1 MLFISGQMSFV
12 KMNQAVGIRAIAVNF
27 PESVRTNDYWKK
39 NYPGL
44 LAELDRKNQNL
55 RLFDN
60 DAQENS
66 NWVQAVK
73 PYREDIFR
81 GALERR
87 VLGENQTS
95 ISIECGAI
103 EKVLQA
109 RKLAASDV
117 DLLISCAMFPEELV
131 IGNATSIAKNL
142 GFRGVA
148 WNLNATCGGALL
160 ALENAVALIRDK
172 RFKRVLVSLSCNYSK
187 HVEYTN
193 SFSFTLG
200 DGAAAFIVEKLEE
213 GQGLLH
219 SYSTNTYDTCG
230 VIYPRFTVD
239 KMGTP
244 KVLVT
249 VNKETVKDVTSLLIK
264 YFQQCCQ
271 KVLSESGMKVG
282 DIDYFIFYSPTAGY
296 VDFCALELNIPKN
309 KIIDIFPQYA
319 NISVVSAIAAL
330 YHAAALKK
338 IRKDD
343 LVMIYSHGFSGSSV
357 ASIIRWGDVALG
369 PAPTP
374 SENLIPAPVG
384 AR

>member
-1 MLFISGQMSFV
+1 MLFISVQVSFV

-27 PESVRTNDYWKK
+27 PEQVRTNDYWK
-39 NYPGL
+39 NNHPEFLAGL
-44 LAELDRKNQNL
+44 EQKNQKV

-60 DAQENS
+60 DAQENA

-87 VLGENQTS
+87 VLAEGETS

-109 RKLAASDV
+109 NKVEINDV
-117 DLLISCAMFPEELV
+117 GLLISCAMFPEELV
-131 IGNATSIAKNL
+131 IGNATHIAQKL

-187 HVEYTN
+187 HIEYTN

-219 SYSTNTYDTCG
+219 SYSTNTHDTCG

-239 KMGTP
+239 QMGNP
-244 KVLVT
+244 RVLIT
-249 VNKETVKDVTSLLIK
+249 LNKNLVKYATSLFIK

-271 KVLSESGMKVG
+271 KILFESGIAVE
-282 DIDYFIFYSPTAGY
+282 DIDYFIFYPPAAGY
-296 VDFCALELNIPKN
+296 VDFCALELNVPKD
-309 KIIDIFPQYA
+309 KIIDIFPKYG
-319 NISVVSAIAAL
+319 NISVVSAMAAL
-330 YHAAALKK
+330 HHAAAVKK

-343 LVMIYSHGFSGSSV
+343 LVMIYSHGFSGSSA

-374 SENLIPAPVG
+374 SENLIATLVG

>member
-1 MLFISGQMSFV
+1 
-12 KMNQAVGIRAIAVNF
+12 MNQAVGIRAIAVNF
-27 PESVRTNDYWKK
+27 PERLRTNDYWKK
-39 NYPGL
+39 NYPGF
-44 LAELDRKNQNL
+44 LAELEKKNQKV

-60 DAQENS
+60 DSQENP

-73 PYREDIFR
+73 PYRQDIFR
-81 GALERR
+81 GSLERR
-87 VLGENQTS
+87 VLAESETS
-95 ISIECGAI
+95 ISLECGAI

-109 RKLAASDV
+109 SKLEIDDV

-131 IGNATSIAKNL
+131 IGNATHIAQKL

-172 RFKRVLVSLSCNYSK
+172 RFNRVLVSLSCNYSK
-187 HVEYTN
+187 HIEYTN

-219 SYSTNTYDTCG
+219 SYSTNTHDTCG
-230 VIYPRFTVD
+230 VVYPKFTVD
-239 KMGTP
+239 QMGNP
-244 KVLVT
+244 KVLIT
-249 VNKETVKDVTSLLIK
+249 INKDLVKNVTSLLIK
-264 YFQQCCQ
+264 YFQQSCR
-271 KVLSESGMKVG
+271 KILFESGMKVE
-282 DIDYFIFYSPTAGY
+282 DIDYFIFYSPAAGY
-296 VDFCALELNIPKN
+296 ADFCALELNVPKD
-309 KIIDIFPQYA
+309 KIIDIFPKYG
-319 NISVVSAIAAL
+319 NISVVSAMAAL

-338 IRKDD
+338 IIKDD

-357 ASIIRWGDVALG
+357 ASIMRWGDVALG

-374 SENLIPAPVG
+374 SENLIATPVG